1 MIKIEQMPTPNVSNT
16 NYKMEGVVLHL
27 TIGAFKGAVEWL
39 RMSPEERLRR
49 TGVKSWSSAHV
60 VFDRN
65 SGKIAQLAPFNKMS
79 WHAGVIKKP
88 SARARAV
95 MKRDMFVY
103 VNPNKYLIGFEFTG
117 GYDIDRDGI
126 IEGWEKLFTTRQIKD
141 AVQVHLLAEKE
152 LGYELP
158 VILTHKDISISK
170 PNIEIPRMMY
180 IAELNKQR
188 ALIKSPV
195 APKPVKPTDPVK
207 PPIVEEVY
215 EIRGKD
221 ISIKKK

>member
-1 MIKIEQMPTPNVSNT
+1 MPTPNVSNT

-27 TIGAFKGAVEWL
+27 TGGSFIGAVEWL

-49 TGVKSWSSAHV
+49 TGRKSWSSAHV

-65 SGKIAQLAPFNKMS
+65 SGKIAQLAPFDKMT
-79 WHAGVIKKP
+79 WHAGVISKP
-88 SARARAV
+88 SPRAKKV
-95 MKRDMFVY
+95 LKKEMFSY
-103 VNPNKYLIGFEFTG
+103 VNPNKYMIGFEFTG

-158 VILTHKDISISK
+158 VILTHRDISNYK

-188 ALIKSPV
+188 ALKKVPV
-195 APKPVKPTDPVK
+195 TSEPVKPTDPIK
-207 PPIVEEVY
+207 PPVVEEVY
-215 EIRGKD
+215 EIRGKN
-221 ISIKKK
+221 IIIKKV